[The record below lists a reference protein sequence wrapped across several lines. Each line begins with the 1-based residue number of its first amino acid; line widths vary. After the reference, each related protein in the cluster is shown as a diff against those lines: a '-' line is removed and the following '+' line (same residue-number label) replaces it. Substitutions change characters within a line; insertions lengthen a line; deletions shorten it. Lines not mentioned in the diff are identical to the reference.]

1 MKRSEALAPL
11 SRDHHVALAA
21 ALRLRRATI
30 ADLGRATALFSEFWT
45 RAGARHFEVE
55 EALILPALPPGDP
68 EWDAAVAR
76 VRAEHAD
83 ILARVQALNSAPVGP
98 READGMITGLRSFP
112 LLDGFR
118 GRPRADLAALRDAL
132 LRIGALAA
140 QHPAVAELDC
150 DPLIAGPAGVP
161 IVAAR
166 VRLEPPPRERPY
178 QALRSVG

>member
-30 ADLGRATALFSEFWT
+30 ADVGRATALFTEFWQ

-55 EALILPALPPGDP
+55 EELILTALPPGDA

-83 ILARVQALNSAPVGP
+83 ILARAQALGSAPVGEA
-98 READGMITGLRSFP
+98 RELGERLHAHVRYEERVLFA
-112 LLDGFR
+112 LLER
-118 GRPRADLAALRDAL
+118 RADPAALAAL
-132 LRIGALAA
+132 GA
-140 QHPAVAELDC
+140 AVES
-150 DPLIAGPAGVP
+150 AG
-161 IVAAR
+161 
-166 VRLEPPPRERPY
+166 
-178 QALRSVG
+178 

>member
-83 ILARVQALNSAPVGP
+83 ILARAQALNGAPVDAA
-98 READGMITGLRSFP
+98 RELGERLYAHVRYEERVLFT
-112 LLDGFR
+112 LLEE
-118 GRPRADLAALRDAL
+118 RADTAALVVL
-132 LRIGALAA
+132 GA
-140 QHPAVAELDC
+140 AVASAD
-150 DPLIAGPAGVP
+150 
-161 IVAAR
+161 
-166 VRLEPPPRERPY
+166 
-178 QALRSVG
+178 